1 MFRLGIASSE
11 DAELKSVVKH
21 AELQSQN
28 LVLLLLIKGVE
39 TKGLIHDFKSKNLY
53 LIQDGPQQM
62 QIRS

>member
-1 MFRLGIASSE
+1 MFRLGIAPSE

-21 AELQSQN
+21 AELQPQN

-39 TKGLIHDFKSKNLY
+39 TKGLIHDCKSKNLY

-62 QIRS
+62 PIRN